1 MATATQPATIKAVE
15 QPEDDRQML
24 RLDAEAAQIVVDS
37 LLIEWENP
45 GKGSC
50 AGGERG
56 LRSRSARDACELQ
69 SPTGDEFDPE
79 IDPAAGMY
87 GSDGGDV

>member
-15 QPEDDRQML
+15 QPDDDRQML

-37 LLIEWENP
+37 LLIEWETP

-56 LRSRSARDACELQ
+56 LRLDRREMHATAAAWKARRQTVILDMLEQL
-69 SPTGDEFDPE
+69 GVV
-79 IDPAAGMY
+79 AG
-87 GSDGGDV
+87 